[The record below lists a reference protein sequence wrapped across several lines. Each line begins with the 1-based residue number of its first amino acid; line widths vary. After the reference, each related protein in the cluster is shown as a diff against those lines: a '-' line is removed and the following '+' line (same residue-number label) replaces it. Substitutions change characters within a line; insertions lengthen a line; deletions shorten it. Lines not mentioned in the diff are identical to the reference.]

1 MSYIIQQTYNENA
14 KNNQVEVVIL
24 FQHEILVTNLQGGGG
39 ERVNNQ
45 ILEVWRLRKRGK
57 SWTYSFCMD
66 RMCSK

>member
-39 ERVNNQ
+39 GESQQSDPRSLKVTKERQVLNLQ
-45 ILEVWRLRKRGK
+45 LLYGQDV
-57 SWTYSFCMD
+57 
-66 RMCSK
+66 

>member
-14 KNNQVEVVIL
+14 KNNKVEVVIL

-39 ERVNNQ
+39 GRVNNQ
-45 ILEVWRLRKRGK
+45 ILEVWRLRK

>member
-39 ERVNNQ
+39 ESQQSDPRSLKVTKERQVLNLQ
-45 ILEVWRLRKRGK
+45 LLYGQDV
-57 SWTYSFCMD
+57 
-66 RMCSK
+66 

>member
-39 ERVNNQ
+39 EESQQSDPRSLKVTKVLNLQ
-45 ILEVWRLRKRGK
+45 LLYGQDV
-57 SWTYSFCMD
+57 
-66 RMCSK
+66 

>member
-39 ERVNNQ
+39 ESTIR
-45 ILEVWRLRKRGK
+45 
-57 SWTYSFCMD
+57 S
-66 RMCSK
+66 